1 MTISSNGD
9 DSATVAP
16 TQNSSEFNPSGKTF
30 FGHPRMLANLFS
42 VEMWERFSYY
52 GMQGIMI
59 YYLYYAVSEGGS
71 GLVDETTAAGIMG
84 AYGGMVYLLAIVGG
98 FVGDR
103 VLGPERTL
111 FYSCILIM
119 GGHIALAVL
128 PGAAGVIVGLILV
141 ALGSGGLKT
150 NASALL
156 GTLYSREDPRRDGGF
171 TIFYM
176 GVNIGSLTGP
186 LLTSFG
192 WGLWGFHAGFL
203 LAAIGMAIGLT
214 QYALT
219 RKNLPE
225 SAHELSAPLNRKE
238 KINYSVVLAVVLVII
253 AILIFTGL
261 ITPANLASWVMG
273 FIAVGAL
280 ALFTIILSDK
290 QNTAEEHSR
299 VISFIPMWIG
309 NAVFWALYQQQF
321 TVMALYSDTRLNWNI
336 LGMELKPSLVNSINP
351 IFIILFAPLF
361 TLMWDKLGKRQPGTV
376 SKFSMGI
383 IGVGIAFLIFLTQA
397 GNMSVNVGWIVL
409 ILFVCSMA
417 ELAISPVG
425 TSLSTKLAP
434 VRHRVNMVALYFT
447 SVALGTVLAGWLA
460 KFYSLE
466 TEVPYFT
473 SLGIGTIVVGLIL
486 WSLHKWITKRMIGV
500 R

>member
-1 MTISSNGD
+1 MTTNPAAQQPRTA
-9 DSATVAP
+9 DSHNP
-16 TQNSSEFNPSGKTF
+16 TGKTF

-59 YYLYYAVSEGGS
+59 FYLYYSVTEGGS
-71 GLVDETTAAGIMG
+71 GLVDKTTAAGIMG
-84 AYGGMVYLLAIVGG
+84 AYGGTVYLLAILGG
-98 FVGDR
+98 FIGDR

-119 GGHIALAVL
+119 AGHVSLAVL
-128 PGAAGVIVGLILV
+128 PGAAGVVAGLLLV
-141 ALGSGGLKT
+141 AIGSGGLKT

-176 GVNIGSLTGP
+176 GVNIGSLLGP
-186 LLTSFG
+186 FLTSFG
-192 WGLWGFHAGFL
+192 WGLWGFHFGFL
-203 LAAIGMAIGLT
+203 LAALGMAIGLT

-225 SAHELSAPLNRKE
+225 SAHELSSPLNPTE
-238 KINYSVVLAVVLVII
+238 KRNYSLLLVGILVVLGVLL
-253 AILIFTGL
+253 ATGL
-261 ITPANLASWVMG
+261 MRPENLASWVIG
-273 FIAVGAL
+273 FIAIGAIS
-280 ALFTIILSDK
+280 LFTLILCDR
-290 QNTAEEHSR
+290 QITDDERSR
-299 VISFIPMWIG
+299 VVSFIPMWVG

-321 TVMALYSDTRLNWNI
+321 TVMAIYSDTRLNWNI
-336 LGMELKPSLVNSINP
+336 LGMEFKPSMINSINP
-351 IFIILFAPLF
+351 VFIIIFAPLF

-376 SKFSMGI
+376 TKFSLGI

-397 GNMSVNVGWIVL
+397 GNTSVNVGWIVL
-409 ILFVCSMA
+409 ILFVCTIA

-434 VRHRVNMVALYFT
+434 ARHRLNMVAMYFT
-447 SVALGTVLAGWLA
+447 SVALGTVLAGWLG
-460 KFYSLE
+460 KFYSME
-466 TEVPYFT
+466 TEVPYFL
-473 SLGIGTIVVGLIL
+473 SLGIGTIVVGLLL
-486 WSLHKWITKRMIGV
+486 WSMNKWVTQRMRGV
-500 R
+500 K

>member
-1 MTISSNGD
+1 MTTSPHDTGSQAAVRTT
-9 DSATVAP
+9 SEL
-16 TQNSSEFNPSGKTF
+16 NSSGKTF

-59 YYLYYAVSEGGS
+59 FYLYYAVTEGGS
-71 GLVDETTAAGIMG
+71 GLVNETTAAGIMG
-84 AYGGMVYLLAIVGG
+84 AYGGTVYLLAILGG
-98 FVGDR
+98 FIGDR

-119 GGHIALAVL
+119 AGHISLALL
-128 PGAAGVIVGLILV
+128 PGAAGVIAGLLLV
-141 ALGSGGLKT
+141 AIGSGGLKT

-156 GTLYSREDPRRDGGF
+156 GTLYAKDDPRRDGGF

-176 GVNIGSLTGP
+176 GVNIGSLLGP
-186 LLTSFG
+186 LLTTFG

-225 SAHELSAPLNRKE
+225 SAHELSAPLTSSE
-238 KINYSVVLAVVLVII
+238 KKKYSLLGVAVLVV
-253 AILIFTGL
+253 ILLLVFTGI
-261 ITPANLASWVMG
+261 ITPSNLASWVMG
-273 FIAVGAL
+273 FIAIGAVS
-280 ALFTIILSDK
+280 LFTVILRDK
-290 QNTAEEHSR
+290 QITSVEHSR
-299 VISFIPMWIG
+299 VVSFIPMWIG

-351 IFIILFAPLF
+351 IFIIIFAPLF
-361 TLMWDKLGKRQPGTV
+361 TLMWDRLGKRQPTTV
-376 SKFSMGI
+376 VKFALGI

-397 GNMSVNVGWIVL
+397 GNMNVNVGWIVL
-409 ILFVCSMA
+409 ILFVCTIA

-434 VRHRVNMVALYFT
+434 ARHRVNMVALYFT

-460 KFYSLE
+460 KFYSVE

-473 SLGIGTIVVGLIL
+473 TLGIGTIVVGLLL
-486 WSLHKWITKRMIGV
+486 WGMNKWITQKMAGV

>member
-1 MTISSNGD
+1 MTTSSHDTG
-9 DSATVAP
+9 SQAAVRT
-16 TQNSSEFNPSGKTF
+16 TSELNPSGKTF

-59 YYLYYAVSEGGS
+59 FYLYYAVTEGGS
-71 GLVDETTAAGIMG
+71 GLVNETTAAGIMG
-84 AYGGMVYLLAIVGG
+84 AYGGTVYLLAILGG
-98 FVGDR
+98 FIGDR

-111 FYSCILIM
+111 FYSCVLIM
-119 GGHIALAVL
+119 AGHISLALL
-128 PGAAGVIVGLILV
+128 PGAAGVIAGLLLV
-141 ALGSGGLKT
+141 AIGSGGLKT

-156 GTLYSREDPRRDGGF
+156 GTLYAKDDPRRDGGF

-176 GVNIGSLTGP
+176 GVNIGSLLGP
-186 LLTSFG
+186 LLTTFG

-225 SAHELSAPLNRKE
+225 SAHELSAPLTSSE
-238 KINYSVVLAVVLVII
+238 KKKYSLLGVAILVII
-253 AILIFTGL
+253 LLLVFTGI
-261 ITPANLASWVMG
+261 ITPSNLASWVMG
-273 FIAVGAL
+273 FIAIGAVS
-280 ALFTIILSDK
+280 LFTVILRDK
-290 QNTAEEHSR
+290 QITSVEHSR
-299 VISFIPMWIG
+299 VVSFIPMWIG

-351 IFIILFAPLF
+351 IFIIIFAPLF
-361 TLMWDKLGKRQPGTV
+361 TIMWDRLGKRQPTTV
-376 SKFSMGI
+376 VKFALGI

-409 ILFVCSMA
+409 ILFVCTIA

-434 VRHRVNMVALYFT
+434 ARHRVNMVALYFT

-460 KFYSLE
+460 KFYSVE

-473 SLGIGTIVVGLIL
+473 TLGIGTIVVGLLL
-486 WSLHKWITKRMIGV
+486 WGMNKWITQKMAGV

>member
-1 MTISSNGD
+1 MTTSPHDTGSQ
-9 DSATVAP
+9 AAVRT
-16 TQNSSEFNPSGKTF
+16 TSELNPSGKTF

-59 YYLYYAVSEGGS
+59 FYLYYAVTEGGS
-71 GLVDETTAAGIMG
+71 GLVNETTAAGIMG
-84 AYGGMVYLLAIVGG
+84 AYGGTVYLLAILGG
-98 FVGDR
+98 FIGDR

-111 FYSCILIM
+111 FYSCVLIM
-119 GGHIALAVL
+119 AGHISLALL
-128 PGAAGVIVGLILV
+128 PGAAGVIAGLLLV
-141 ALGSGGLKT
+141 AIGSGGLKT

-156 GTLYSREDPRRDGGF
+156 GTLYAKDDPRRDGGF

-176 GVNIGSLTGP
+176 GVNIGSLLGP
-186 LLTSFG
+186 LLTTFG

-225 SAHELSAPLNRKE
+225 SAHELSAPLTSSE
-238 KINYSVVLAVVLVII
+238 KKKYSLLGV
-253 AILIFTGL
+253 AILVVILLLVFTGI
-261 ITPANLASWVMG
+261 ITPSNLASWVMG
-273 FIAVGAL
+273 FIAIGAVS
-280 ALFTIILSDK
+280 LFTVILRDK
-290 QNTAEEHSR
+290 QITSVEHSR
-299 VISFIPMWIG
+299 VVSFIPMWIG

-351 IFIILFAPLF
+351 IFIIIFAPLF
-361 TLMWDKLGKRQPGTV
+361 TIMWDRLGKRQPTTV
-376 SKFSMGI
+376 VKFALGI

-409 ILFVCSMA
+409 ILFVCTIA

-434 VRHRVNMVALYFT
+434 ARHRVNMVALYFT

-460 KFYSLE
+460 KFYSVE

-473 SLGIGTIVVGLIL
+473 TLGIGTIMVGIL
-486 WSLHKWITKRMIGV
+486 LWAMNKWITHKMSGV

>member
-1 MTISSNGD
+1 MTTSPHDTGSQ
-9 DSATVAP
+9 AAVRT
-16 TQNSSEFNPSGKTF
+16 TSELNPSGKTF

-59 YYLYYAVSEGGS
+59 FYLYYAVTEGGS
-71 GLVDETTAAGIMG
+71 GLVNETTAAGIMG
-84 AYGGMVYLLAIVGG
+84 AYGGTVYLLAILGG
-98 FVGDR
+98 FIGDR

-111 FYSCILIM
+111 FYSCVLIM
-119 GGHIALAVL
+119 AGHISLALL
-128 PGAAGVIVGLILV
+128 PGAAGVIAGLLLV
-141 ALGSGGLKT
+141 AIGSGGLKT

-156 GTLYSREDPRRDGGF
+156 GTLYAKDDPRRDGGF

-176 GVNIGSLTGP
+176 GVNIGSLLGP
-186 LLTSFG
+186 LLTTFG

-225 SAHELSAPLNRKE
+225 SAHELSAPLTSSE
-238 KINYSVVLAVVLVII
+238 KKKYSLLGV
-253 AILIFTGL
+253 AILVVILLLVFTGI
-261 ITPANLASWVMG
+261 ITPSNLASWVMG
-273 FIAVGAL
+273 FIAIGAVS
-280 ALFTIILSDK
+280 LFTVILRDK
-290 QNTAEEHSR
+290 QITSVEHSR
-299 VISFIPMWIG
+299 VVSFIPMWIG

-351 IFIILFAPLF
+351 IFIIIFAPLF
-361 TLMWDKLGKRQPGTV
+361 TIMWDRLGKRQPTTV
-376 SKFSMGI
+376 VKFALGI

-409 ILFVCSMA
+409 ILFVCTIA

-434 VRHRVNMVALYFT
+434 ARHRVNMVALYFT

-460 KFYSLE
+460 KFYSVE

-473 SLGIGTIVVGLIL
+473 TLGIGTIVVGLLL
-486 WSLHKWITKRMIGV
+486 WGMNKWITQKMAGV

>member
-1 MTISSNGD
+1 MTTSPHDTGSQ
-9 DSATVAP
+9 AAVRT
-16 TQNSSEFNPSGKTF
+16 TSELNPSGKTF

-59 YYLYYAVSEGGS
+59 FYLYYAVTEGGS
-71 GLVDETTAAGIMG
+71 GLVNETTAAGIMG
-84 AYGGMVYLLAIVGG
+84 AYGGTVYLLAILGG
-98 FVGDR
+98 FIGDR

-111 FYSCILIM
+111 FYSCVLIM
-119 GGHIALAVL
+119 AGHISLALL
-128 PGAAGVIVGLILV
+128 PGAAGVIAGLLLV
-141 ALGSGGLKT
+141 AIGSGGLKT

-156 GTLYSREDPRRDGGF
+156 GTLYAKDDPRRDGGF

-176 GVNIGSLTGP
+176 GVNIGSLLGP
-186 LLTSFG
+186 LLTTFG

-225 SAHELSAPLNRKE
+225 SAHELSAPLTSSE
-238 KINYSVVLAVVLVII
+238 KKKYSLLGV
-253 AILIFTGL
+253 AILVVILLLVFTGI
-261 ITPANLASWVMG
+261 ITPSNLASWVMG
-273 FIAVGAL
+273 FIAIGAVS
-280 ALFTIILSDK
+280 LFTVILRDK
-290 QNTAEEHSR
+290 QITSVEHSR
-299 VISFIPMWIG
+299 VVSFIPMWIG

-351 IFIILFAPLF
+351 IFIIIFAPLF
-361 TLMWDKLGKRQPGTV
+361 TIMWDRLGKRQPTTV
-376 SKFSMGI
+376 VKFALGI

-409 ILFVCSMA
+409 ILFVCTIA

-434 VRHRVNMVALYFT
+434 ARHRVNMVALYFT

-460 KFYSLE
+460 KFYSVE

-473 SLGIGTIVVGLIL
+473 TLGIGTIVVGLLL
-486 WSLHKWITKRMIGV
+486 WAMNKWITHKMSGV

>member
-1 MTISSNGD
+1 MKKSPHSGGSQAAVRNK
-9 DSATVAP
+9 
-16 TQNSSEFNPSGKTF
+16 SEFNPNGQTF

-59 YYLYYAVSEGGS
+59 YYLYYAVTDGGS
-71 GLVDETTAAGIMG
+71 GLVNETTAAGIMG
-84 AYGGMVYLLAIVGG
+84 AYGGTVYLLAILGG
-98 FVGDR
+98 FIGDR
-103 VLGPERTL
+103 VFGPERTL

-119 GGHIALAVL
+119 AGHISLAVL
-128 PGAAGVIVGLILV
+128 PGATGVIAGLLLV
-141 ALGSGGLKT
+141 AIGSGGLKT

-156 GTLYSREDPRRDGGF
+156 GTLYAKEDPRRDGGF

-176 GVNIGSLTGP
+176 GVNIGSLLGP
-186 LLTSFG
+186 LLTTFG
-192 WGLWGFHAGFL
+192 WGIWGFHAGFL
-203 LAAIGMAIGLT
+203 FAAIGMAIGLT

-225 SAHELSAPLNRKE
+225 SAHELSAPLTSSE
-238 KINYSVVLAVVLVII
+238 KKKYSLIGI
-253 AILIFTGL
+253 AILAAIL
-261 ITPANLASWVMG
+261 ILVFAGIINPENLASWVMG
-273 FIAVGAL
+273 FIAVGAI
-280 ALFTIILSDK
+280 ALFSLILSDK
-290 QNTAEEHSR
+290 EITAVEHSR
-299 VISFIPMWIG
+299 VVSFIPMWIG

-351 IFIILFAPLF
+351 IFIIIFAPLF
-361 TLMWDKLGKRQPGTV
+361 TIMWDRLGKRQPTTV
-376 SKFSMGI
+376 VKFALGI

-409 ILFVCSMA
+409 ILFVCTIA

-434 VRHRVNMVALYFT
+434 ARHRVNMVALYFT

-460 KFYSLE
+460 KFYSVE

-473 SLGIGTIVVGLIL
+473 TLGIGTIMVGLLL
-486 WSLHKWITKRMIGV
+486 WAMNKWITHKMSGV

>member
-1 MTISSNGD
+1 MTTSPHDTGSQ
-9 DSATVAP
+9 AAVRT
-16 TQNSSEFNPSGKTF
+16 TSELNPSGKTF

-59 YYLYYAVSEGGS
+59 FYLYYAVTEGGS
-71 GLVDETTAAGIMG
+71 GLVNETTAAGIMG
-84 AYGGMVYLLAIVGG
+84 AYGGTVYLLAILGG
-98 FVGDR
+98 FIGDR

-119 GGHIALAVL
+119 AGHISLALL
-128 PGAAGVIVGLILV
+128 PGAAGVIAGLLLV
-141 ALGSGGLKT
+141 AIGSGGLKT

-156 GTLYSREDPRRDGGF
+156 GTLYAKDDPRRDGGF

-176 GVNIGSLTGP
+176 GVNIGSLLGP
-186 LLTSFG
+186 LLTTFG

-225 SAHELSAPLNRKE
+225 SAHELSAPLTSSE
-238 KINYSVVLAVVLVII
+238 KKKYSLLGVAVLVV
-253 AILIFTGL
+253 ILLLVFTGI
-261 ITPANLASWVMG
+261 ITPSNLASWVMG
-273 FIAVGAL
+273 FIAIGAVS
-280 ALFTIILSDK
+280 LFTVILRDK
-290 QNTAEEHSR
+290 QITSVEHSR
-299 VISFIPMWIG
+299 VVSFIPMWIG

-351 IFIILFAPLF
+351 IFIIIFAPLF
-361 TLMWDKLGKRQPGTV
+361 TIMWDRLGKRQPTTV
-376 SKFSMGI
+376 VKFALGI

-409 ILFVCSMA
+409 ILFVCTIA

-434 VRHRVNMVALYFT
+434 ARHRVNMVALYFT

-460 KFYSLE
+460 KFYSVE

-473 SLGIGTIVVGLIL
+473 TLGIGTIMVGLLL
-486 WSLHKWITKRMIGV
+486 WAMNKWITHKMSGV

>member
-1 MTISSNGD
+1 MTTSPHDTGSQ
-9 DSATVAP
+9 AAVRT
-16 TQNSSEFNPSGKTF
+16 TSELNPSGKTF

-59 YYLYYAVSEGGS
+59 FYLYYAVTEGGS
-71 GLVDETTAAGIMG
+71 GLVNETTAAGIMG
-84 AYGGMVYLLAIVGG
+84 AYGGTVYLLAILGG
-98 FVGDR
+98 FIGDR

-119 GGHIALAVL
+119 AGHISLALL
-128 PGAAGVIVGLILV
+128 PGAAGVIAGLLLV
-141 ALGSGGLKT
+141 AIGSGGLKT

-156 GTLYSREDPRRDGGF
+156 GTLYAKDDPRRDGGF

-176 GVNIGSLTGP
+176 GVNIGSLLGP
-186 LLTSFG
+186 LLTTFG

-225 SAHELSAPLNRKE
+225 SAHELSAPLTSSE
-238 KINYSVVLAVVLVII
+238 KKKYSLLGV
-253 AILIFTGL
+253 AILVVILLLVFTGI
-261 ITPANLASWVMG
+261 ITPSNLASWVMG
-273 FIAVGAL
+273 FIAIGAVS
-280 ALFTIILSDK
+280 LFTVILRDK
-290 QNTAEEHSR
+290 QITSVEHSR
-299 VISFIPMWIG
+299 VVSFIPMWIG

-351 IFIILFAPLF
+351 IFIIIFAPLF
-361 TLMWDKLGKRQPGTV
+361 TIMWDRLGKRQPTTV
-376 SKFSMGI
+376 VKFALGI

-409 ILFVCSMA
+409 ILFVCTIA

-434 VRHRVNMVALYFT
+434 ARHRVNMVALYFT

-460 KFYSLE
+460 KFYSVE

-473 SLGIGTIVVGLIL
+473 TLGIGTIMVGLLL
-486 WSLHKWITKRMIGV
+486 WAMNK
-500 R
+500 

>member
-1 MTISSNGD
+1 MTTSPHDTGSQAAVRTT
-9 DSATVAP
+9 SEL
-16 TQNSSEFNPSGKTF
+16 NSSGKTF

-59 YYLYYAVSEGGS
+59 FYLYYTVTEGGS
-71 GLVDETTAAGIMG
+71 GLVNETTAAGIMG
-84 AYGGMVYLLAIVGG
+84 AYGGTVYLLAILGG
-98 FVGDR
+98 FIGDR

-119 GGHIALAVL
+119 AGHISLALL
-128 PGAAGVIVGLILV
+128 PGAAGVIAGLLLV
-141 ALGSGGLKT
+141 AIGSGGLKT

-156 GTLYSREDPRRDGGF
+156 GTLYAKDDPRRDGGF

-176 GVNIGSLTGP
+176 GVNIGSLLGP
-186 LLTSFG
+186 LLTTFG

-225 SAHELSAPLNRKE
+225 SAHELSAPLTSSE
-238 KINYSVVLAVVLVII
+238 KKKYSLLGVAVLVV
-253 AILIFTGL
+253 ILLLVFTGI
-261 ITPANLASWVMG
+261 ITPSNLASWVMG
-273 FIAVGAL
+273 FIAIGAVS
-280 ALFTIILSDK
+280 LFTVILRDK
-290 QNTAEEHSR
+290 QITSVEHSR
-299 VISFIPMWIG
+299 VVSFIPMWIG

-351 IFIILFAPLF
+351 IFIIIFAPLF
-361 TLMWDKLGKRQPGTV
+361 TIMWDRLGKRQPTTV
-376 SKFSMGI
+376 VKFALGI

-409 ILFVCSMA
+409 ILFVCTIA

-434 VRHRVNMVALYFT
+434 ARHRVNMVALYFT

-460 KFYSLE
+460 KFYSVE

-473 SLGIGTIVVGLIL
+473 TLGIGTIMVGLLL
-486 WSLHKWITKRMIGV
+486 WAMNKWITHKMSGV

>member
-1 MTISSNGD
+1 MTTSPHDTGSQ
-9 DSATVAP
+9 AAVRT
-16 TQNSSEFNPSGKTF
+16 TSELNPSGKTF

-59 YYLYYAVSEGGS
+59 FYLYYAVTEGGS
-71 GLVDETTAAGIMG
+71 GLVNETTAAGIMG
-84 AYGGMVYLLAIVGG
+84 AYGGTVYLLAILGG
-98 FVGDR
+98 FIGDR

-119 GGHIALAVL
+119 AGHISLALL
-128 PGAAGVIVGLILV
+128 PGAAGVIAGLLLV
-141 ALGSGGLKT
+141 AIGSGGLKT

-156 GTLYSREDPRRDGGF
+156 GTLYAKDDPRRDGGF

-176 GVNIGSLTGP
+176 GVNIGSLLGP
-186 LLTSFG
+186 LLTTFG

-225 SAHELSAPLNRKE
+225 SAHELSAPLTSSE
-238 KINYSVVLAVVLVII
+238 KKKYSLLGV
-253 AILIFTGL
+253 AILVVILLLVFTGI
-261 ITPANLASWVMG
+261 ITPSNLASWVMG
-273 FIAVGAL
+273 FIAIGAVS
-280 ALFTIILSDK
+280 LFTVILRDK
-290 QNTAEEHSR
+290 QITSVEHSR
-299 VISFIPMWIG
+299 VVSFIPMWIG

-351 IFIILFAPLF
+351 IFIIIFAPLF
-361 TLMWDKLGKRQPGTV
+361 TIMWDRLGKRQPTTV
-376 SKFSMGI
+376 VKFALGI

-409 ILFVCSMA
+409 ILFVCTIA

-434 VRHRVNMVALYFT
+434 ARHRVNMVALYFT

-460 KFYSLE
+460 KFYSVE

-473 SLGIGTIVVGLIL
+473 TLGIGTIMVGIL
-486 WSLHKWITKRMIGV
+486 LWAMNKWITHKMSGV

>member
-1 MTISSNGD
+1 MTTSPQGG
-9 DSATVAP
+9 SAVAAE
-16 TQNSSEFNPSGKTF
+16 TTNDRNPSGKTF
-30 FGHPRMLANLFS
+30 FGHPGMLANLFS
-42 VEMWERFSYY
+42 VEMWERFSFY

-59 YYLYYAVSEGGS
+59 FYLYYSVTDGGS
-71 GLVDETTAAGIMG
+71 GLVNETTAAGIMG

-98 FVGDR
+98 FIGDR

-119 GGHIALAVL
+119 AGHVSLAVI
-128 PGAAGVIVGLILV
+128 PGAAGIILGLCLV

-156 GTLYSREDPRRDGGF
+156 GTLYSKDDPRRDGGF

-176 GVNIGSLTGP
+176 GVNIGSLLGP

-203 LAAIGMAIGLT
+203 LAAIGMAIGLI

-225 SAHELSAPLNRKE
+225 SAHELSAPLNKKE
-238 KINYSVVLAVVLVII
+238 KVNYSVVLVVILAII
-253 AILIFTGL
+253 AVLILTGL
-261 ITPANLASWVMG
+261 ITPDNLASWVMG
-273 FIAVGAL
+273 FIALGAI
-280 ALFTIILSDK
+280 ALFTIILGDK
-290 QNTAEEHSR
+290 KNTADEHSR

-321 TVMALYSDTRLNWNI
+321 TVMAIYSDTRLNWNI

-351 IFIILFAPLF
+351 IFIIIFAPLF
-361 TLMWDKLGKRQPGTV
+361 TIMWDKLGKRQPNTV
-376 SKFSMGI
+376 SKFSLGI

-409 ILFVCSMA
+409 ILFVCTLA

-434 VRHRVNMVALYFT
+434 ARHRVNMVALYFT
-447 SVALGTVLAGWLA
+447 SVALGTVLAGWLG

-466 TEVPYFT
+466 TEVAYFT
-473 SLGIGTIVVGLIL
+473 SLGIGTIIVGLLL
-486 WSLHKWITKRMIGV
+486 WSMHKWITKRMVGV

>member
-1 MTISSNGD
+1 MTTSPHDTGSQ
-9 DSATVAP
+9 AAVRT
-16 TQNSSEFNPSGKTF
+16 TSELNPSGKTF

-59 YYLYYAVSEGGS
+59 FYLYYAVTEGGS
-71 GLVDETTAAGIMG
+71 GLVNETTAAGIMG
-84 AYGGMVYLLAIVGG
+84 AYGGTVYLLAILGG
-98 FVGDR
+98 FIGDR

-119 GGHIALAVL
+119 AGHISLALL
-128 PGAAGVIVGLILV
+128 PGAAGVIAGLLLV
-141 ALGSGGLKT
+141 AIGSGGLKT

-156 GTLYSREDPRRDGGF
+156 GTLYAKDDPRRDGGF

-176 GVNIGSLTGP
+176 GVNIGSLLGP
-186 LLTSFG
+186 LLTTFG

-225 SAHELSAPLNRKE
+225 SAHELSAPLTSSE
-238 KINYSVVLAVVLVII
+238 KKKYSLLGV
-253 AILIFTGL
+253 AILVVILLLVFTGI
-261 ITPANLASWVMG
+261 ITPSNLASWVMG
-273 FIAVGAL
+273 FIAIGAVS
-280 ALFTIILSDK
+280 LFTVILRDK
-290 QNTAEEHSR
+290 QITSVEHSR
-299 VISFIPMWIG
+299 VVSFIPMWIG

-351 IFIILFAPLF
+351 IFIIIFAPLF
-361 TLMWDKLGKRQPGTV
+361 TIMWDRLGKRQPTTV
-376 SKFSMGI
+376 VKFALGI

-409 ILFVCSMA
+409 ILFVCTIA

-434 VRHRVNMVALYFT
+434 ARHRVNMVALYFT

-460 KFYSLE
+460 KFYSVE

-473 SLGIGTIVVGLIL
+473 TLGIGTIVVGLLL
-486 WSLHKWITKRMIGV
+486 WGMNKWITQKMAGIR
-500 R
+500 

>member
-1 MTISSNGD
+1 MTTSPHDTGSQ
-9 DSATVAP
+9 AAVRT
-16 TQNSSEFNPSGKTF
+16 TSELNPSGKTF

-59 YYLYYAVSEGGS
+59 FYLYYAVTEGGS
-71 GLVDETTAAGIMG
+71 GLVNETTAAGIMG
-84 AYGGMVYLLAIVGG
+84 AYGGTVYLLAILGG
-98 FVGDR
+98 FIGDR

-111 FYSCILIM
+111 FYSCVLIM
-119 GGHIALAVL
+119 AGHISLALL
-128 PGAAGVIVGLILV
+128 PGAAGVIAGLLLV
-141 ALGSGGLKT
+141 AIGSGGLKT

-156 GTLYSREDPRRDGGF
+156 GTLYAKDDPRRDGGF

-176 GVNIGSLTGP
+176 GVNIGSLLGP
-186 LLTSFG
+186 LLTTFG

-225 SAHELSAPLNRKE
+225 SAHELSAPLTSSE
-238 KINYSVVLAVVLVII
+238 KKKYSLLGV
-253 AILIFTGL
+253 AILVVILLLVFTGV
-261 ITPANLASWVMG
+261 ITPSNLASWVMG
-273 FIAVGAL
+273 FIAIGAVS
-280 ALFTIILSDK
+280 LFTVILRDK
-290 QNTAEEHSR
+290 QITSVEHSR
-299 VISFIPMWIG
+299 VVSFIPMWIG

-351 IFIILFAPLF
+351 IFIIIFAPLF
-361 TLMWDKLGKRQPGTV
+361 TIMWDRLGKRQPTTV
-376 SKFSMGI
+376 VKFALGI

-409 ILFVCSMA
+409 ILFVCTIA

-434 VRHRVNMVALYFT
+434 ARHRVNMVALYFT

-460 KFYSLE
+460 KFYSVE

-473 SLGIGTIVVGLIL
+473 TLGIGTIVVGLLL
-486 WSLHKWITKRMIGV
+486 WGMNKWITQKMAGV

>member
-1 MTISSNGD
+1 MTTSPNGSSV
-9 DSATVAP
+9 STVDP
-16 TQNSSEFNPSGKTF
+16 HNPSGKTF

-59 YYLYYAVSEGGS
+59 YYLYYAVTDGGS
-71 GLVDETTAAGIMG
+71 GLVDKTTAAGIMG
-84 AYGGMVYLLAIVGG
+84 AYGGTVYLLAILGG
-98 FVGDR
+98 FIGDR

-119 GGHIALAVL
+119 AGHISLAVL
-128 PGAAGVIVGLILV
+128 PGAAGVIAGLLLV
-141 ALGSGGLKT
+141 AIGSGGLKT

-156 GTLYSREDPRRDGGF
+156 GTLYSRDDPRRDGGF

-176 GVNIGSLTGP
+176 GVNIGSLLGP
-186 LLTSFG
+186 LLTTFG

-203 LAAIGMAIGLT
+203 FAAIGMAIGLT

-225 SAHELSAPLNRKE
+225 SAHELSAPLTSGE
-238 KINYSVVLAVVLVII
+238 KKKYSLLGAAILAV
-253 AILIFTGL
+253 ILILLFTGI

-273 FIAVGAL
+273 FIAIGAI
-280 ALFTIILSDK
+280 ALFTLILSDK
-290 QNTAEEHSR
+290 KITSVEHSR

-321 TVMALYSDTRLNWNI
+321 TVMAIYSDTRLNWHI

-351 IFIILFAPLF
+351 IFIIIFAPLF
-361 TLMWDKLGKRQPGTV
+361 TMMWDRLGKRQPTTV
-376 SKFSMGI
+376 VKFALGI

-409 ILFVCSMA
+409 ILFVCTIA
-417 ELAISPVG
+417 ELSISPVG

-434 VRHRVNMVALYFT
+434 ARHRVNMVALYFT

-460 KFYSLE
+460 KFYSVD
-466 TEVPYFT
+466 TEVSYFT
-473 SLGIGTIVVGLIL
+473 SLGIGTIVVGLLL
-486 WSLHKWITKRMIGV
+486 WAMNKWITNKMAGV

>member
-1 MTISSNGD
+1 MTTSPHDTGSQ
-9 DSATVAP
+9 AAVRT
-16 TQNSSEFNPSGKTF
+16 TSELNPSGKTF

-59 YYLYYAVSEGGS
+59 FYLYYAVTEGGS
-71 GLVDETTAAGIMG
+71 GLVNETTAAGIMG
-84 AYGGMVYLLAIVGG
+84 AYGGTVYLLAILGG
-98 FVGDR
+98 FIGDR

-119 GGHIALAVL
+119 AGHISLALL
-128 PGAAGVIVGLILV
+128 PGAAGVIAGLLLV
-141 ALGSGGLKT
+141 AIGSGGLKT

-156 GTLYSREDPRRDGGF
+156 GTLYAKDDPRRDGGF

-176 GVNIGSLTGP
+176 GVNIGSLLGP
-186 LLTSFG
+186 LLTTFG

-225 SAHELSAPLNRKE
+225 SAHELSAPLTSSE
-238 KINYSVVLAVVLVII
+238 KKKYSLLGVAILVII
-253 AILIFTGL
+253 LLLVFTGI
-261 ITPANLASWVMG
+261 ITPSNLASWVMG
-273 FIAVGAL
+273 FIAIGAVS
-280 ALFTIILSDK
+280 LFTVILRDK
-290 QNTAEEHSR
+290 QITSVEHSR
-299 VISFIPMWIG
+299 VVSFIPMWIG

-351 IFIILFAPLF
+351 IFIIIFAPLF
-361 TLMWDKLGKRQPGTV
+361 TIMWDRLGKRQPTTV
-376 SKFSMGI
+376 VKFALGI

-409 ILFVCSMA
+409 ILFVCTIA

-434 VRHRVNMVALYFT
+434 ARHRVNMVALYFT

-460 KFYSLE
+460 KFYSVE

-473 SLGIGTIVVGLIL
+473 TLGIGTIVVGLLL
-486 WSLHKWITKRMIGV
+486 WGMNKWITQKMAGIR
-500 R
+500 

>member
-1 MTISSNGD
+1 MTTSPHDTGSQ
-9 DSATVAP
+9 AAVRT
-16 TQNSSEFNPSGKTF
+16 TSELNPSGKTF

-59 YYLYYAVSEGGS
+59 FYLYYAVTEGGS
-71 GLVDETTAAGIMG
+71 GLVNETTAAGIMG
-84 AYGGMVYLLAIVGG
+84 AYGGTVYLLAILGG
-98 FVGDR
+98 FIGDR

-111 FYSCILIM
+111 FYSCVLIM
-119 GGHIALAVL
+119 AGHISLALL
-128 PGAAGVIVGLILV
+128 PGAAGVIAGLLLV
-141 ALGSGGLKT
+141 AIGSGGLKT

-156 GTLYSREDPRRDGGF
+156 GTLYVKDDPRRDGGF

-176 GVNIGSLTGP
+176 GVNIGSLLGP
-186 LLTSFG
+186 LLTTFG

-225 SAHELSAPLNRKE
+225 SAHELSAPLTSSE
-238 KINYSVVLAVVLVII
+238 KKKYSLLGV
-253 AILIFTGL
+253 AILVVILLLVFTGI
-261 ITPANLASWVMG
+261 ITPSNLASWVMG
-273 FIAVGAL
+273 FIAIGAVS
-280 ALFTIILSDK
+280 LFTVILRDK
-290 QNTAEEHSR
+290 QITSVEHSR
-299 VISFIPMWIG
+299 VVSFIPMWIG

-351 IFIILFAPLF
+351 IFIIIFAPLF
-361 TLMWDKLGKRQPGTV
+361 TIMWDRLGKRQPTTV
-376 SKFSMGI
+376 VKFALGI

-409 ILFVCSMA
+409 ILFVCTIA

-434 VRHRVNMVALYFT
+434 ARHRVNMVALYFT

-460 KFYSLE
+460 KFYSVE

-473 SLGIGTIVVGLIL
+473 TLGIGTIVVGLLL
-486 WSLHKWITKRMIGV
+486 WGMNKWITQKMAGV

>member
-1 MTISSNGD
+1 MTTSPHDTGSQ
-9 DSATVAP
+9 AAVRT
-16 TQNSSEFNPSGKTF
+16 TSELNPSGKTF

-59 YYLYYAVSEGGS
+59 FYLYYAVTEGGS
-71 GLVDETTAAGIMG
+71 GLVNETTAAGIMG
-84 AYGGMVYLLAIVGG
+84 AYGGTVYLLAILGG
-98 FVGDR
+98 FIGDR

-119 GGHIALAVL
+119 AGHISLALL
-128 PGAAGVIVGLILV
+128 PGAAGVIAGLLLV
-141 ALGSGGLKT
+141 AIGSGGLKT

-156 GTLYSREDPRRDGGF
+156 GTLYAKDDPRRDGGF

-176 GVNIGSLTGP
+176 GVNIGSLLGP
-186 LLTSFG
+186 LLTTFG

-225 SAHELSAPLNRKE
+225 SAHELSAPLTSSE
-238 KINYSVVLAVVLVII
+238 KKKYSLLGVAILVII
-253 AILIFTGL
+253 LLLVFTGI
-261 ITPANLASWVMG
+261 ITPSNLASWVMG
-273 FIAVGAL
+273 FIAIGAVS
-280 ALFTIILSDK
+280 LFTVILRDK
-290 QNTAEEHSR
+290 QITSVEHSR
-299 VISFIPMWIG
+299 VVSFIPMWIG

-351 IFIILFAPLF
+351 IFIIIFAPLF
-361 TLMWDKLGKRQPGTV
+361 TIMWDRLGKRQPTTV
-376 SKFSMGI
+376 VKFALGI

-409 ILFVCSMA
+409 ILFVCTIA

-434 VRHRVNMVALYFT
+434 ARHRVNMVALYFT

-460 KFYSLE
+460 KFYSVE

-473 SLGIGTIVVGLIL
+473 TLGIGTIVVGLLL
-486 WSLHKWITKRMIGV
+486 WGMNKWITHKMSGV

>member
-1 MTISSNGD
+1 MTTSPHDTGSQ
-9 DSATVAP
+9 AAVRT
-16 TQNSSEFNPSGKTF
+16 TSELNPSGKTF

-59 YYLYYAVSEGGS
+59 FYLYYAVNEGGS
-71 GLVDETTAAGIMG
+71 GLVNETTAAGIMG
-84 AYGGMVYLLAIVGG
+84 AYGGTVYLLAILGG
-98 FVGDR
+98 FIGDR

-111 FYSCILIM
+111 FYSCVLIM
-119 GGHIALAVL
+119 AGHISLALL
-128 PGAAGVIVGLILV
+128 PGAAGVIAGLLLV
-141 ALGSGGLKT
+141 AIGSGGLKT

-156 GTLYSREDPRRDGGF
+156 GTLYAKDGPRRDGGF

-176 GVNIGSLTGP
+176 GVNIGSLLGP
-186 LLTSFG
+186 LLTTFG

-225 SAHELSAPLNRKE
+225 SAHELSAPLTSSE
-238 KINYSVVLAVVLVII
+238 KKKYSLLGVAILLVI
-253 AILIFTGL
+253 LLLVFTGI
-261 ITPANLASWVMG
+261 ITPSNLASWVMG
-273 FIAVGAL
+273 FIAIGAVS
-280 ALFTIILSDK
+280 LFTVILRDK
-290 QNTAEEHSR
+290 QITSVEHSR
-299 VISFIPMWIG
+299 VVSFIPMWIG

-351 IFIILFAPLF
+351 IFIIIFAPLF
-361 TLMWDKLGKRQPGTV
+361 TIMWDRLGKRQPTTV
-376 SKFSMGI
+376 VKFALGI

-409 ILFVCSMA
+409 ILFVCTIA

-434 VRHRVNMVALYFT
+434 ARHRVNMVALYFT

-460 KFYSLE
+460 KFYSVE

-473 SLGIGTIVVGLIL
+473 TLGIGTIVVGLLL
-486 WSLHKWITKRMIGV
+486 WGMNKWITQKMAGV

>member
-1 MTISSNGD
+1 MTTSPHDTGSQAAVRTT
-9 DSATVAP
+9 SEL
-16 TQNSSEFNPSGKTF
+16 NSSGKTF

-59 YYLYYAVSEGGS
+59 FYLYYAVTEGGS
-71 GLVDETTAAGIMG
+71 GLVNETTAAGIMG
-84 AYGGMVYLLAIVGG
+84 AYGGTVYLLAILGG
-98 FVGDR
+98 FIGDR

-119 GGHIALAVL
+119 AGHISLALL
-128 PGAAGVIVGLILV
+128 PGAAGVIAGLLLV
-141 ALGSGGLKT
+141 AIGSGGLKT

-156 GTLYSREDPRRDGGF
+156 GTLYAKDDPRRDGGF

-176 GVNIGSLTGP
+176 GVNIGSLLGP
-186 LLTSFG
+186 LLTTFG

-225 SAHELSAPLNRKE
+225 SAHELSAPLTSSE
-238 KINYSVVLAVVLVII
+238 KKKYSLLGVAILVII
-253 AILIFTGL
+253 LLLVFTGI
-261 ITPANLASWVMG
+261 ITPSNLASWVMG
-273 FIAVGAL
+273 FIAIGAVS
-280 ALFTIILSDK
+280 LFTVILRDK
-290 QNTAEEHSR
+290 QITSVEHSR
-299 VISFIPMWIG
+299 VVSFIPMWIG

-351 IFIILFAPLF
+351 IFIIIFAPLF
-361 TLMWDKLGKRQPGTV
+361 TIMWDRLGKRQPTTV
-376 SKFSMGI
+376 VKFALGI

-409 ILFVCSMA
+409 ILFVCTIA

-434 VRHRVNMVALYFT
+434 ARHRVNMVALYFT

-460 KFYSLE
+460 KFYSVE

-473 SLGIGTIVVGLIL
+473 TLGIGTIMVGLLL
-486 WSLHKWITKRMIGV
+486 WAMNKWITHKMSGV